1 MNITVLFPTSTEA
14 RHFSHPAASVAYCGV
29 GLTRAAHATTRL
41 LADSRPD
48 VLILA
53 GIAGVY
59 PGSRLQVG
67 DTVLVASEQEADL
80 GFFGKDGFRH
90 LADVDIDMEFDVS
103 KVRPCPWLTGQEP
116 LPHAHGNSLNAAMAP
131 FAPTA
136 GIDLENMEGAAFF
149 HVCLQENQRFYEVR
163 SISNRVTLDEEA
175 WDFDAS
181 IRNLAGGLHEF
192 IDWLLQAG

>member
-1 MNITVLFPTSTEA
+1 MNITVLFPTLTEA
-14 RHFSHPAASVAYCGV
+14 RHFSHPAVRVAYCGV
-29 GLTRAAHATTRL
+29 GLTRAAHATTWL
-41 LADSRPD
+41 LAASRPD

-59 PGSRLQVG
+59 SDQGCRSAILCWWPASRRPIWAFSQ
-67 DTVLVASEQEADL
+67 
-80 GFFGKDGFRH
+80 DGFRH
-90 LADVDIDMEFDVS
+90 LADIDIDMDFDVAA
-103 KVRPCPWLTGQEP
+103 VRHCPWLTAG
-116 LPHAHGNSLNAAMAP
+116 NAATRARK
-131 FAPTA
+131 FAECSDGAVRSDLPA
-136 GIDLENMEGAAFF
+136 LDLENMEGAAFF

-181 IRNLAGGLHEF
+181 IRNSAGGLHEF